1 MSIESI
7 IENAG
12 QAATITAEAPYGAAV
27 GQTAMGGADRSDDV
41 WLTVADGVP
50 CLVDPGHSAIDRQ
63 RNDAR
68 EDVIS
73 ATIYFRADPVPGG
86 LSTRHRITVTATR
99 SPNPDPV
106 VLGVYA
112 VTGAIDP
119 NYLGRLF
126 VVACER
132 VRIP

>member
-1 MSIESI
+1 M
-7 IENAG
+7 IENSG
-12 QAATITAEAPYGAAV
+12 HQAAITAEAPRGASV
-27 GQTAMGGADRSDDV
+27 GQTAMGGADRSDAH

-50 CLVDPGHSAIDRQ
+50 CLVAPGGSSIDRD

-68 EDVIS
+68 ENVIA

-86 LSTRHRITVTATR
+86 LSTRHRITVTSTR
-99 SPNPDPV
+99 TPDPV

-126 VVACER
+126 EVACER
-132 VRIP
+132 VRTP